1 LSPLVIYLLSRILSI
16 FNEFVETPND
26 VNILIKNVNFEKI
39 SIVLIL
45 CSIPGGGGGGG
56 AAENATEEISSILE
70 LLDKNRLPILNIL

>member
-45 CSIPGGGGGGG
+45 CSIPGGGGGG